1 MSKKDINISNKKVAT
16 KQEISKIAT
25 QIILKHINAF
35 KELAKW

>member
-1 MSKKDINISNKKVAT
+1 MSKKDINNTNKKIAT

-25 QIILKHINAF
+25 QIIVKHINAF